1 MPWRLIQFIVIF
13 VLFFFFIMFNLQNKC
28 DISFGFTA
36 IKDLPVFVTAFSS
49 FIIGLLC
56 ALPLA
61 IGRKLREKGGKP
73 PKAGKPGKK
82 PGKPDGDFSASS
94 GQYGIN

>member
-13 VLFFFFIMFNLQNKC
+13 VLFFFFIMFNLKNTC

-36 IKDLPVFVTAFSS
+36 IKDLPVFVTVFSS
-49 FIIGLLC
+49 FIIGLFC

-61 IGRKLREKGGKP
+61 VGRKLREKGEKP

-82 PGKPDGDFSASS
+82 FGKPDGDFSASN

>member
-13 VLFFFFIMFNLQNKC
+13 VLFFFFIMFNLKNTC
-28 DISFGFTA
+28 DISFGFAA
-36 IKDLPVFVTAFSS
+36 IKDLPVFITAFSS

-61 IGRKLREKGGKP
+61 IGRKLREKGGKL

-82 PGKPDGDFSASS
+82 FGKPDGDFSASN